1 MGDSHREREDKAFEA
16 FIVSQV
22 RRKRDISNLDDLPE
36 LTDAERAAMNKLPAD
51 LVDKLWERLSD
62 VDDSVPDDEACED
75 VHCGELAG
83 AGMNR
88 AEEMDDETRKKIA
101 EARKKMADE
110 IQKRIKEKDGRDG
123 KP

>member
-1 MGDSHREREDKAFEA
+1 MSDSHREREDRAFEA

-36 LTDAERAAMNKLPAD
+36 LTDAERAAMDKLPAD
-51 LVDKLWERLSD
+51 LVDKLWDKLSD
-62 VDDSVPDDEACED
+62 VDDDVADDEACED

-88 AEEMDDETRKKIA
+88 AEEMDEETRKKIA
-101 EARKKMADE
+101 ESRKKIADE
-110 IQKRIKEKDGRDG
+110 IQKRKKGKDGGDG